1 MANLRGDARS
11 ESIDEK
17 DGKVVSFEQTTVVT
31 DPESDLAVQ
40 IPEGVSGENDNPL
53 GVHQEESPNDVFGD
67 GPHPNEGDAPKA
79 KPKAEP
85 AKAESKSS

>member
-11 ESIDEK
+11 ENIDEK

-40 IPEGVSGENDNPL
+40 IPEGVSGESENPL
-53 GVHQEESPNDVFGD
+53 GVHKEPSPNDVF
-67 GPHPNEGDAPKA
+67 AKA
-79 KPKAEP
+79 P
-85 AKAESKSS
+85 AKSKSSKSE